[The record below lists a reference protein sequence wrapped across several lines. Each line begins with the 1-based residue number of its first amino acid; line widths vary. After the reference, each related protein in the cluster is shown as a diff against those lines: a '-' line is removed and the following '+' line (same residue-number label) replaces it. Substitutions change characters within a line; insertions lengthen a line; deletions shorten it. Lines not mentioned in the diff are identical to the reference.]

1 MKSLDKLDYKILNI
15 LQEDNTIAI
24 KDLAERIG
32 LSFTPTYERVKS
44 LKNNGIIKK
53 YVAIVDREKVGYEL
67 VAYCNVTIKNKSVE
81 ILRDFEEKLNKCPE
95 IVEVVSVSGVYDYMI
110 KIVTKNIKEYNDF
123 VEKTF
128 TNYPHI
134 GRLSQ
139 QHCTVYG
146 KRRNQNFLVKFLK

>member
-44 LKNNGIIKK
+44 LKNKGIIKK

-134 GRLSQ
+134 GDYHSSIVL
-139 QHCTVYG
+139 CTV
-146 KRRNQNFLVKFLK
+146 KEETKIFL

>member
-1 MKSLDKLDYKILNI
+1 MKSLDKLDYKILNT

-134 GRLSQ
+134 GDYHSSIVL
-139 QHCTVYG
+139 CTV
-146 KRRNQNFLVKFLK
+146 KEETKIFL

>member
-128 TNYPHI
+128 TNYPPI
-134 GRLSQ
+134 GDYHSSIVL
-139 QHCTVYG
+139 CTV
-146 KRRNQNFLVKFLK
+146 KEETKIFL

>member
-1 MKSLDKLDYKILNI
+1 MKTLDKLDYKILNI

-24 KDLAERIG
+24 KDLAEKIG

-44 LKNNGIIKK
+44 LKNNGVIKK

-67 VAYCNVTIKNKSVE
+67 IAYCNVTIKNKSIEV
-81 ILRDFEEKLNKCPE
+81 LRDFEDKLNKCPE

-134 GRLSQ
+134 GDYHSSIVL
-139 QHCTVYG
+139 CTV
-146 KRRNQNFLVKFLK
+146 KEETKIFL

>member
-123 VEKTF
+123 V
-128 TNYPHI
+128 
-134 GRLSQ
+134 
-139 QHCTVYG
+139 
-146 KRRNQNFLVKFLK
+146 

>member
-134 GRLSQ
+134 GDYHSNIVL
-139 QHCTVYG
+139 CTV
-146 KRRNQNFLVKFLK
+146 KEETKIFL

>member
-32 LSFTPTYERVKS
+32 LSFTPTYVRVKS

-134 GRLSQ
+134 GDYHSSIVL
-139 QHCTVYG
+139 CTV
-146 KRRNQNFLVKFLK
+146 KEETKIFL

>member
-1 MKSLDKLDYKILNI
+1 MKLLDKLDYKILNI

-134 GRLSQ
+134 GDYHSSIVL
-139 QHCTVYG
+139 CTV
-146 KRRNQNFLVKFLK
+146 KEETKIFL

>member
-53 YVAIVDREKVGYEL
+53 YVVIVDREKVGYEL

-134 GRLSQ
+134 GDYHSSIVL
-139 QHCTVYG
+139 CTV
-146 KRRNQNFLVKFLK
+146 KEETKIFL

>member
-44 LKNNGIIKK
+44 LKNNGVIKK

-134 GRLSQ
+134 GDYHSSIVL
-139 QHCTVYG
+139 CTV
-146 KRRNQNFLVKFLK
+146 KEETKIFL

>member
-32 LSFTPTYERVKS
+32 LSFTPPYERVKS

-134 GRLSQ
+134 GDYHSSIVL
-139 QHCTVYG
+139 CTV
-146 KRRNQNFLVKFLK
+146 KEETKIFL

>member
-32 LSFTPTYERVKS
+32 SSFTPTYERVKS

-134 GRLSQ
+134 GDYHSSIVL
-139 QHCTVYG
+139 CTV
-146 KRRNQNFLVKFLK
+146 KEETKIFL

>member
-81 ILRDFEEKLNKCPE
+81 ILRDFEEKLNKCAE

-134 GRLSQ
+134 GDYHSSIVL
-139 QHCTVYG
+139 CTV
-146 KRRNQNFLVKFLK
+146 KEETKIFL

>member
-81 ILRDFEEKLNKCPE
+81 ILREFEEKLNKCPE

-134 GRLSQ
+134 GDYHSSIVL
-139 QHCTVYG
+139 CTV
-146 KRRNQNFLVKFLK
+146 KEETKIFL

>member
-1 MKSLDKLDYKILNI
+1 MNSLDKLVYKILNI

-134 GRLSQ
+134 GDYHSSIVL
-139 QHCTVYG
+139 CTV
-146 KRRNQNFLVKFLK
+146 KEETKIFL

>member
-134 GRLSQ
+134 GDYHSSIVL
-139 QHCTVYG
+139 CTVREET
-146 KRRNQNFLVKFLK
+146 KIFL

>member
-95 IVEVVSVSGVYDYMI
+95 IVEVVSVSGVYGYMI

-134 GRLSQ
+134 GDYHSSIVL
-139 QHCTVYG
+139 CTV
-146 KRRNQNFLVKFLK
+146 KEETKIFL

>member
-110 KIVTKNIKEYNDF
+110 KIVTKNIKEYTDF

-134 GRLSQ
+134 GDYHSSIVL
-139 QHCTVYG
+139 CTV
-146 KRRNQNFLVKFLK
+146 KEETKIFL

>member
-67 VAYCNVTIKNKSVE
+67 VAYCNVTINNKSVE
-81 ILRDFEEKLNKCPE
+81 IIRDFEEKLNKCPE

-134 GRLSQ
+134 GDYHSSIVL
-139 QHCTVYG
+139 CTV
-146 KRRNQNFLVKFLK
+146 KEETKIFL

>member
-134 GRLSQ
+134 GDYHSSIVL
-139 QHCTVYG
+139 CTV
-146 KRRNQNFLVKFLK
+146 KEEPKIFL

>member
-81 ILRDFEEKLNKCPE
+81 ILRDFEEKLNKCPV
-95 IVEVVSVSGVYDYMI
+95 IVEVASVSGVYDYMI

-134 GRLSQ
+134 GDYHSSIVL
-139 QHCTVYG
+139 CTV
-146 KRRNQNFLVKFLK
+146 KEETKIFL

>member
-53 YVAIVDREKVGYEL
+53 YVAPVDREKVGYEL

-128 TNYPHI
+128 TN
-134 GRLSQ
+134 
-139 QHCTVYG
+139 
-146 KRRNQNFLVKFLK
+146 

>member
-67 VAYCNVTIKNKSVE
+67 VAYCNVAIKNKSVE

-134 GRLSQ
+134 GDYHSSIVL
-139 QHCTVYG
+139 CTV
-146 KRRNQNFLVKFLK
+146 KEETKIFL

>member
-128 TNYPHI
+128 TNYPHTGDYHSSI
-134 GRLSQ
+134 VL
-139 QHCTVYG
+139 CTV
-146 KRRNQNFLVKFLK
+146 KEETKIFL

>member
-1 MKSLDKLDYKILNI
+1 MKSLDKLDYKILNL

-134 GRLSQ
+134 GDYHSSIVL
-139 QHCTVYG
+139 CTV
-146 KRRNQNFLVKFLK
+146 KEETKIFL

>member
-67 VAYCNVTIKNKSVE
+67 VAYCKVTIKNKSVE

-134 GRLSQ
+134 GDYHSSIVL
-139 QHCTVYG
+139 CTV
-146 KRRNQNFLVKFLK
+146 KEETKIFL

>member
-123 VEKTF
+123 VKKTF

-134 GRLSQ
+134 GDYHSSIVL
-139 QHCTVYG
+139 CTV
-146 KRRNQNFLVKFLK
+146 KEETKIFL

>member
-134 GRLSQ
+134 GDYHSSIVL
-139 QHCTVYG
+139 CTI
-146 KRRNQNFLVKFLK
+146 KEETKIFL

>member
-134 GRLSQ
+134 GDYHSSIVP
-139 QHCTVYG
+139 CTV
-146 KRRNQNFLVKFLK
+146 KEETKIFL

>member
-1 MKSLDKLDYKILNI
+1 MKSLDKFEYKILNI

-134 GRLSQ
+134 GDYHSSIVL
-139 QHCTVYG
+139 CTV
-146 KRRNQNFLVKFLK
+146 KEETKIFL

>member
-1 MKSLDKLDYKILNI
+1 MRISDWSSDVCSS
-15 LQEDNTIAI
+15 
-24 KDLAERIG
+24 DL
-32 LSFTPTYERVKS
+32 TYERVKS
-44 LKNNGIIKK
+44 LKNNGVIKK

-134 GRLSQ
+134 GDYHSSIVL
-139 QHCTVYG
+139 CTV
-146 KRRNQNFLVKFLK
+146 KEETKIFL

>member
-53 YVAIVDREKVGYEL
+53 DVAIVDREKVGYEL

-134 GRLSQ
+134 GDYHSSIVL
-139 QHCTVYG
+139 CTV
-146 KRRNQNFLVKFLK
+146 KEETKIFL

>member
-134 GRLSQ
+134 GDYHSSIVM
-139 QHCTVYG
+139 CTV
-146 KRRNQNFLVKFLK
+146 KEETKIFL

>member
-24 KDLAERIG
+24 NDLAERIG
-32 LSFTPTYERVKS
+32 LSFTPTYVRVKS

-134 GRLSQ
+134 GDYHSSIVL
-139 QHCTVYG
+139 CTV
-146 KRRNQNFLVKFLK
+146 KEETKIFL

>member
-134 GRLSQ
+134 GDYHSSIVL
-139 QHCTVYG
+139 CTV
-146 KRRNQNFLVKFLK
+146 KEETKMFL

>member
-110 KIVTKNIKEYNDF
+110 KIVTKKIKEYNDF

-134 GRLSQ
+134 GDYHSSIVL
-139 QHCTVYG
+139 CTV
-146 KRRNQNFLVKFLK
+146 KEETKIFL